1 MSTANEYLPSI
12 NSYNSS
18 KNKLPIGSKTHIP
31 TKGGKIAIRNSMIA
45 SPKHELEP
53 GDAMQMSNMKGS
65 NSGQIVTSA
74 VKKGKTEAL

>member
-1 MSTANEYLPSI
+1 M
-12 NSYNSS
+12 
-18 KNKLPIGSKTHIP
+18 P

-74 VKKGKTEAL
+74 VKKGKTEALQPYEMFNPLEMESGSGARLDYMNG